1 MLDKFF
7 ALIADMAGERQ
18 KSFEPGDYRVA
29 AAALLV
35 HVMTVDGEVSA
46 AEMAKLK
53 VILSRGFTLGP
64 LDTELL
70 IEAATNAENEAVDL
84 ATFTTVLVRKLDA
97 DERRRIVEMMWSLVL
112 ADGKAHEFEEAVVA
126 RAADLLGV
134 REAGAS
140 RPPIG

>member
-7 ALIADMAGERQ
+7 ALIADIAGERQ
-18 KSFEPGDYRVA
+18 QTFEPGDYRVA

-35 HVMTVDGEVSA
+35 HVMTVDGDVA
-46 AEMAKLK
+46 PVEMAKLK
-53 VILSRGFTLGP
+53 VILSRGFTLGL

-84 ATFTTVLVRKLDA
+84 ATFTTVLVRKLDEA
-97 DERRRIVEMMWSLVL
+97 ERRRIVEMMWSLVL

-134 REAGAS
+134 QDAGAA
-140 RPPIG
+140 RPNVG

>member
-18 KSFEPGDYRVA
+18 ETFEAGDYRVA

-35 HVMTVDGEVSA
+35 HVMTVDGDVAPVEL
-46 AEMAKLK
+46 AKLK
-53 VILSRGFTLGP
+53 IILSRGFTLGAH
-64 LDTELL
+64 DTELL

-84 ATFTTVLVRKLDA
+84 TTFTAVLVRKLDET
-97 DERRRIVEMMWSLVL
+97 ERRRIVEMMWSLVL
-112 ADGKAHEFEEAVVA
+112 ADGEAHEFEEAVVA

-134 REAGAS
+134 PQAGAQ
-140 RPPIG
+140 RPEGV